1 LLQKTEDYAEFRL
14 WDFVLF
20 CYLVFMGGS
29 RTMDAELYARGVSLF
44 NSSEFYEAHEVL
56 EDVWRAEQ
64 GPHKLF
70 LQGLIQVAV
79 ALHHHSTG
87 NVVGCRSLLKRASRN
102 LSSYPEDYF
111 SLNLT
116 RFRESLSAWQTAL
129 DEKSAVPPA
138 PKLEFLR

>member
-1 LLQKTEDYAEFRL
+1 
-14 WDFVLF
+14 
-20 CYLVFMGGS
+20 MNS
-29 RTMDAELYARGVSLF
+29 ELYARGIELF

-87 NVVGCRSLLKRASRN
+87 NVVGCRSLLKRAERN
-102 LSSYPEDYF
+102 LSSYPENYF
-111 SLNLT
+111 DLNLT
-116 RFRESLSAWQTAL
+116 QFRQSLSAWQSAL
-129 DEKSAVPPA
+129 DQKSPVPA
-138 PKLEFLR
+138 FPKLQIVG

>member
-1 LLQKTEDYAEFRL
+1 MS
-14 WDFVLF
+14 F
-20 CYLVFMGGS
+20 CGSIDRPMDLALYL
-29 RTMDAELYARGVSLF
+29 RGIELF
-44 NSSEFYEAHEVL
+44 NSAEFYDAHEVL

-102 LSSYPEDYF
+102 LNSYPENYF
-111 SLNLT
+111 SLNL
-116 RFRESLSAWQTAL
+116 RPFRASITAWQMAL
-129 DEKSAVPPA
+129 DQNAPVPPF
-138 PKLEFLR
+138 PKLEIVE